1 MASKEYRNILVP
13 FDDSKFAQKAL
24 DVAKTLSK
32 SFGST
37 LHIVT
42 VVDISSVISPG
53 MIRSK
58 ERKAWEQIRLSIRH
72 SAKSV
77 IQEKERQCASEKIKT
92 KAWVVEGSAAN
103 EILKIIREN
112 EIDLVVIGSKGL
124 SGLSKMRAL
133 GSVSRKISEL
143 SDCPVMIIH

>member
-1 MASKEYRNILVP
+1 MVNKDYGNILVP

-24 DVAKTLSK
+24 DVAKTLAK
-32 SFGST
+32 SFDST

-42 VVDISSVISPG
+42 VIDISSVVSPG

-58 ERKAWEQIRLSIRH
+58 ERKAWEQIRLSIRQ
-72 SAKSV
+72 SAKKAV
-77 IQEKERQCASEKIKT
+77 QQKENQCALEKVRT
-92 KAWVVEGSAAN
+92 KAWVVEGSAVN
-103 EILKIIREN
+103 EILKIIRQN
-112 EIDLVVIGSKGL
+112 DIDLVVIGSKGL
-124 SGLSKMRAL
+124 SGLSKMKAL